1 MSKKIKPEEV
11 QDLTT
16 DQLAEVVEGA
26 IVEILGDELTVVE
39 SPEQVKLVPPVLV
52 EWNAKTDPIKN
63 KVFEF
68 KARGY
73 NHNQI
78 GAMLGVDSDMI
89 KVILEGGE

>member
-1 MSKKIKPEEV
+1 MSKKIKPEQL

-16 DQLAEVVEGA
+16 DELRDVVEGA
-26 IVEILGDELTVVE
+26 IVEILGDELIVVE

-52 EWNAKTDPIKN
+52 EWEEKVGPFKK

-68 KARGY
+68 KARGH

-78 GAMLGVDSDMI
+78 GAMLGVDSEMI